1 MKRFLPLFCV
11 ALALASSAIAQ
22 VPVSSNPALASIDD
36 LPRSAFPALDMTRI
50 TAEDA
55 LADYKGNP
63 GGVRYAIP
71 QKVFVTPERDGLW
84 ESLDADRMVW
94 RYRIT
99 AADAKSLNLGFGR
112 YWMPAGGSLSIY
124 ASSLKTGIGPFT
136 EADNEIHRQLWTPL
150 ILSNDLLIE
159 VIVPHAKRADLQLEL
174 RQVGFGYRAFGV
186 APKACKSGSCNMDV
200 ACLGADDPWQE
211 NRRAVGAMS
220 SGGSRFCT
228 GSLLNNTRKNRRM
241 LFATATHCE
250 ITAANAASLV
260 VVWNFDAPQ
269 CRAPGSASS
278 GSNAVVGPTN
288 QFQSGAIFLGQTNNP
303 FVDPP
308 AAFPAGSRSDF
319 TLVELDDPANP
330 AHRLFWAGWNR
341 GAAAAQC
348 SASQLCAS
356 IHHPDGDEKRIT
368 YSRTPLAA
376 AGIYN
381 ATGVH
386 WFVQWDS
393 NPPRL
398 PNIPAGAPNPPPGV
412 TEPGSSGSPLY
423 NAQRQLVGVLS
434 GGASFCTAGVGDLN
448 DEYGMLNHAWNGLP
462 APNAMN
468 AYLDPINS
476 GALGINGVDLFGDGF
491 GG

>member
-1 MKRFLPLFCV
+1 MKLFSALLGM
-11 ALALASSAIAQ
+11 ALAGASSAFAQ
-22 VPVSSNPALASIDD
+22 VPVSANPALSSIDD
-36 LPRSAFPALDMTRI
+36 LPRSAFPALDMARI
-50 TAEDA
+50 EAEDA
-55 LADYKGNP
+55 LADRKGNP

-71 QKVFVTPERDGLW
+71 QKVSVTPERDGLW

-99 AADAKSLNLGFGR
+99 AANAKSLNLGFSE

-136 EADNEIHRQLWTPL
+136 EADNETHRQLWTPL
-150 ILSNDLLIE
+150 ILSNDVLIE
-159 VIVPHAKRADLQLEL
+159 VIVAHAKRADLKLEL

-200 ACLGADDPWQE
+200 ACLGANDPWQE

-228 GSLLNNTRKNRRM
+228 GSLLNNTRNNRRM
-241 LFATATHCE
+241 LFATATHCQ
-250 ITAANAASLV
+250 ITASNAASLV
-260 VVWNFDAPQ
+260 VVWNFDSPQ
-269 CRAPGSASS
+269 CRAPGSAAS

-288 QFQSGAIFLGQTNNP
+288 QFQTGAIFLGQTNDP
-303 FVDPP
+303 FVPGASP
-308 AAFPAGSRSDF
+308 ANSRSDF
-319 TLVELDDPANP
+319 TLVELDDPATP

-341 GAAAAQC
+341 AAAAAQC

-368 YSRTPLAA
+368 YSRTPLVS
-376 AGIYN
+376 AGIAN
-381 ATGVH
+381 AAGVH
-386 WFVQWDS
+386 WLVQWDS

-398 PNIPAGAPNPPPGV
+398 PNIPAASPNPPPGV

-434 GGASFCTAGVGDLN
+434 GGASFCGVGVGGLN
-448 DEYGMLNHAWNGLP
+448 DQYGTLNHAWSGLP

-468 AYLDPINS
+468 AYLDPGNT
-476 GALGINGVDLFGDGF
+476 GAIAINGVDLFGDGF